1 MPFDLRDPGFYDDQA
16 LDRELGR
23 VFDICHG
30 CRMCFNYCPSFPAL
44 FDAIDEHE
52 VRGEG
57 ETTALTRD
65 EKWKVVDLCY
75 QCKLCYVKCPYTPPH
90 KLNVDFP
97 RLMLRAKATRAR
109 REGVTRQDR
118 ILGNPDKIAR
128 QSTGPTAKL
137 VNWANSKKPIRA
149 IVETT
154 LGIHRDRVLPPFATE
169 TFERWFRRRT
179 PAREAAAGPGGA
191 APSDYR
197 GANAAPPGPATA
209 PAPRELVLFE
219 TCNVNYNYPHIG
231 AAAVQV
237 LEHNGFTIA
246 RPPER
251 CCGMPA
257 LDGGD
262 VDAAVAMARA
272 NVEVLLAF
280 VERGVPIVA
289 LSPTCGYT
297 IKQEWPGLVGTPEAA
312 RVAVQTLDIGELLA
326 REHAAGRLRRDF
338 ARPQGTLAY
347 HVPCHLRAQNIGA
360 PFTAILGL
368 IPETRVEPIERCSA
382 FDGTWGMKRE
392 YYDLSRKYAKKLSRA
407 LEDADPTRL
416 VSDCP
421 LAGLN
426 VTEDLGIT
434 PAHPIEVLRDAYG
447 LAPALPTSE
456 NVWPGGAEARC
467 GRGACAGGWC
477 KQAPG

>member
-1 MPFDLRDPGFYDDQA
+1 MALDIRDPGFFDEAA
-16 LDRELGR
+16 LDRELVR

-52 VRGEG
+52 VKQEG
-57 ETTALTRD
+57 ETDALTRA
-65 EKWKVVDLCY
+65 EKWNVVDLCY

-90 KLNVDFP
+90 EFNVDFP

-118 ILGNPDKIAR
+118 FLGDPDRTAR
-128 QSTGPTAKL
+128 RATGAAAGL
-137 VNWANSKKPIRA
+137 VNWANGRPALRKV
-149 IVETT
+149 VESTV
-154 LGIHRDRVLPPFATE
+154 GIHRDRVLPPFARE
-169 TFERWFRRRT
+169 TFERWFRRRA
-179 PAREAAAGPGGA
+179 PVRAAR
-191 APSDYR
+191 SV
-197 GANAAPPGPATA
+197 
-209 PAPRELVLFE
+209 VLFE
-219 TCNVNYNYPHIG
+219 TCSVGYNYPHIG

-237 LEHNGFTIA
+237 LEHNGLGVE

-262 VDAAVAMARA
+262 LDAAVSTARA
-272 NVEVLLAF
+272 NVDTLLPF
-280 VERGVPIVA
+280 VERGVPIVV
-289 LSPTCGYT
+289 LGPTCGYT
-297 IKQEWPGLVGTPEAA
+297 MKREWPGLLGSEDAN
-312 RVAVQTLDIGELLA
+312 RVAASTFDVGEFLA
-326 REHAAGRLRRDF
+326 RERIEGRLRKDF
-338 ARPQGTLAY
+338 VRAQGKLGY

-360 PFTAILGL
+360 PFMTLMAM
-368 IPETRVEPIERCSA
+368 IPETQIEAIERCSA

-392 YYDLSRKYAKKLSRA
+392 YYELSRKYGKKLSRA
-407 LEDADPTRL
+407 LTDTEAVRL

-426 VTEDLGIT
+426 VTEDLGVT
-434 PAHPIEVLRDAYG
+434 PAHPVEVLRDAYG
-447 LAPALPTSE
+447 LEPALPPAE

-467 GRGACAGGWC
+467 GRKSCAGGWC
-477 KQAPG
+477 RGAPA

>member
-1 MPFDLRDPGFYDDQA
+1 MAFDLRDPTFFDDDA
-16 LDRELGR
+16 LDHELGR

-30 CRMCFNYCPSFPAL
+30 CRMCFNYCPSFPAM
-44 FDAIDEHE
+44 FDAIDAHE
-52 VRGEG
+52 LAGEG
-57 ETTALTRD
+57 ETAALTRD

-90 KLNVDFP
+90 EFNVDFP

-118 ILGNPDKIAR
+118 FLGDPDRTAR
-128 QSTGPTAKL
+128 RSTGVVARL
-137 VNWANSKKPIRA
+137 VNWANGRPAVRKL
-149 IVETT
+149 VEATA
-154 LGIHRDRVLPPFATE
+154 GIHRDRVLPPFASE
-169 TFERWFRRRT
+169 TFERWFRRTR
-179 PAREAAAGPGGA
+179 PAAV
-191 APSDYR
+191 
-197 GANAAPPGPATA
+197 PATGA
-209 PAPRELVLFE
+209 RSVVLFE
-219 TCNVNYNYPHIG
+219 TCSVDYNYPHIG

-237 LEHNGFTIA
+237 LEHNGVRVE

-262 VDAAVAMARA
+262 LDAAIATARA
-272 NVEVLLAF
+272 NVDTLLPF
-280 VERGVPIVA
+280 VERGVPVVV
-289 LSPTCGYT
+289 LGPTCAYT
-297 IKQEWPGLVGTPEAA
+297 IKQEWPGLLGTEAA
-312 RVAVQTLDIGELLA
+312 KRVAAHALDMGEFLS
-326 REHAAGRLRRDF
+326 RERAAGRLRTDF
-338 ARPQGTLAY
+338 VRTQGKLAY

-360 PFTAILGL
+360 PFTAILAL
-368 IPETRVEPIERCSA
+368 IPDTRVEPIERCSA

-392 YYDLSRKYAKKLSRA
+392 YYELSRKYGKKLSRA
-407 LEDADPTRL
+407 LEDAEATRL

-426 VTEDLGIT
+426 VTEDLGVT

-447 LAPALPTSE
+447 LEPAVPPAE
-456 NVWPGGAEARC
+456 NVWPGGSEARC

-477 KQAPG
+477 KGPPA